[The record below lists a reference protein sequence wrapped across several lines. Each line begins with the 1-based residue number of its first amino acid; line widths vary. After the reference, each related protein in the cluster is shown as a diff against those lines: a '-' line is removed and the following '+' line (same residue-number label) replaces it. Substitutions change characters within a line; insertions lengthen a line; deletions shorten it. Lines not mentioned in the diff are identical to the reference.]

1 MYCSLQKSNR
11 SRALLIFLKNMLT
24 WQCLP
29 MQIVTILCSRLKET
43 EAAEE
48 IVLIAVEAEILTTIL
63 AEEVIIMLE
72 IIQVEMQVL

>member
-1 MYCSLQKSNR
+1 
-11 SRALLIFLKNMLT
+11 
-24 WQCLP
+24 